1 MNVEIFLEKVNP
13 SPNLCSSRD
22 LTPKLPKEG
31 WGERQG
37 VEETVLVHGLVVME
51 EKLVT
56 NHTELLDGAAG
67 HAAATAGEGL
77 GVFP

>member
-13 SPNLCSSRD
+13 SQNLCSSRD

-37 VEETVLVHGLVVME
+37 VEETVLVHGLVVVQQE
-51 EKLVT
+51 LVT
-56 NHTELLDGAAG
+56 DHTQLFDGAVRQ
-67 HAAATAGEGL
+67 AAASAGEGL
-77 GVFP
+77 RVLP